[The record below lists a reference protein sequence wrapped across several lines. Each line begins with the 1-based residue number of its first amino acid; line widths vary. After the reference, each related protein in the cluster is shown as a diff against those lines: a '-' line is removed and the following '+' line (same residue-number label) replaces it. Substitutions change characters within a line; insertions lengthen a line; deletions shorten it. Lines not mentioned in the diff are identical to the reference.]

1 MAAVDLNTVRKTIES
16 RLNDEFRI
24 GPTIPLVFNNVP
36 FDDSS
41 ADQYIQCIT
50 SFGAGEYLTQ
60 EAPNSSTTGT
70 NLIVGLCLFNIFTK
84 QGIGAGNNFAI
95 CKRLRNLFNRI
106 TVSDVRFDAPEGPSI
121 LQSSPEGRFQTQISI
136 TFEIYEALT
145 P

>member
-1 MAAVDLNTVRKTIES
+1 MAAIDLNTVRKIIES
-16 RLNDEFRI
+16 RLKDEFRL
-24 GPTIPLVFNNVP
+24 GPSIPLIFNNVP

-41 ADQYIQCIT
+41 ADQYIQCVT
-50 SFGAGEYLTQ
+50 SFGASEYLTQ
-60 EAPNSSTTGT
+60 EAPNSSTTST

-84 QGIGAGNNFAI
+84 QGIGSGSNFAI
-95 CKRLRNLFNRI
+95 CKRLRDLFNRI
-106 TVSDVRFDAPEGPSI
+106 TVSDVRFDAPEGPLI

>member
-1 MAAVDLNTVRKTIES
+1 MAAVDLNTVRETIET
-16 RLNDEFRI
+16 RLRNEFRT
-24 GPTIPLVFNNVP
+24 GRPIPLVFNNVS

-41 ADQYIQCIT
+41 ADRYIQCIT
-50 SFGAGEYLTQ
+50 SFGASEYLTQ
-60 EAPNSSTTGT
+60 ESPNSSTTGT

-84 QGIGAGNNFAI
+84 KGVGAGDNYKI
-95 CKRLRNLFNRI
+95 CARIRNLFNRI
-106 TVSDVRFDAPEGPSI
+106 TVSDVRFDAPEGPQI